1 MLTACFPWPCQ
12 PCLCCP
18 WVGLVPFCLK
28 LWNTHWCM
36 LMRSTVGKS
45 NPSHSSPPVS
55 LHLAPFHF
63 FLNLFSLS
71 LCLSFNCLPLRD
83 KLGPG
88 SSKWAWPH
96 KSSIRFH
103 RAIFAKASLDSRVMI
118 TIKRWKGA
126 GKQTQAEKKCRRY
139 INRNVLQCLPTINL
153 MQYLKSVFRI

>member
-36 LMRSTVGKS
+36 LMRPTVWNKQAAS
-45 NPSHSSPPVS
+45 FFHPFLTLPLSVLFLFFSSS
-55 LHLAPFHF
+55 
-63 FLNLFSLS
+63 SLS
-71 LCLSFNCLPLRD
+71 SIPLCLSLWD

-88 SSKWAWPH
+88 SSKWAESH

-118 TIKRWKGA
+118 TIKRWKRVREKGRETG
-126 GKQTQAEKKCRRY
+126 GKMQEIY
-139 INRNVLQCLPTINL
+139 HNVLQCLHTINL
-153 MQYLKSVFRI
+153 MQYLKSGFRI

>member
-18 WVGLVPFCLK
+18 WVGLVPFSLK

-36 LMRSTVGKS
+36 LMRSTVGIS
-45 NPSHSSPPVS
+45 NLSLSSSTVSLYLSPFHFLSTYSSPP
-55 LHLAPFHF
+55 
-63 FLNLFSLS
+63 SLS
-71 LCLSFNCLPLRD
+71 LSLHPSLWE

-88 SSKWAWPH
+88 SSKWAGPN

-126 GKQTQAEKKCRRY
+126 GKKSREKKCRRY
-139 INRNVLQCLPTINL
+139 INRNVLWCLPTINL
-153 MQYLKSVFRI
+153 MQYLKSRFRI

>member
-12 PCLCCP
+12 HCLCCP

-36 LMRSTVGKS
+36 LMRSTVGIS
-45 NPSHSSPPVS
+45 NLSLSSTPFYPSFSP
-55 LHLAPFHF
+55 LHP
-63 FLNLFSLS
+63 SLS
-71 LCLSFNCLPLRD
+71 LFPSEIN
-83 KLGPG
+83 LGPG
-88 SSKWAWPH
+88 SSKWAGPH

-126 GKQTQAEKKCRRY
+126 GGKSREKKCRRY
-139 INRNVLQCLPTINL
+139 INHNVLWCLPTINL
-153 MQYLKSVFRI
+153 MQYLKSGFRI